1 MKFKTISI
9 LALLMIGMTVNM
21 PSIAQY
27 SRTRYGVDVE
37 LYTFVD
43 SYNPRQNQ
51 ESGDIEIK
59 ITNKTDNKIEL
70 PSQYDGSAISLFALQ
85 DTEDPR
91 ARVMDQRLSVW
102 NTNSRLE
109 KKFLL
114 PGETYSYGKLPLKRI
129 FDREIIGS
137 EGKYYW
143 NWLLH
148 APPKATPIYDNKW
161 EIEGDKLVDTVVLW
175 AEVKIGD
182 QITRSTPKII
192 SIQNQEF
199 NEPEVEAD

>member
-1 MKFKTISI
+1 
-9 LALLMIGMTVNM
+9 MIGMTVNM

-59 ITNKTDNKIEL
+59 ITNKTDKKIEL

-85 DTEDPR
+85 ETEDPR
-91 ARVMDQRLSVW
+91 ARVMDQHLIVR
-102 NTNSRLE
+102 NATSRPK
-109 KKFLL
+109 KKFLS
-114 PGETYSYGKLPLKRI
+114 PGETYSYGKLPLNRI
-129 FDREIIGS
+129 FDKEIIGS

-161 EIEGDKLVDTVVLW
+161 EFEADKLVDTVVLW